1 MTTSQSWLELVAAD
15 LRDFSSDLLA
25 QGLTSGSG
33 AAKSVLL
40 GSPLQQTL
48 KLVEQVCTQVPHLL
62 NELETEEHRNV
73 AEMVPT
79 MLPRHA
85 VLSNRPSDYA
95 LHDGQTIPYRWLKPE
110 LEQSLP
116 VAPLRW
122 ILFVIQQTNTQLLI
136 HGSRFEK
143 QIEMARLSRD
153 GESDYAVIDRHQL
166 ERMLSEV
173 KGAELKIR
181 QTNGLVLRR
190 AGVKLSP
197 NRQRP
202 ALFPRSSTWQAFRRI
217 ADHLLRPADN
227 LGAWLRDLLSA
238 PIHLADGPFLYQRWC
253 GLQLVRSIQRLGWDV
268 VGDVAGALFLG
279 GPIAFRMADKSIVL
293 WVEPRISLQTGSL
306 TGWIC
311 VESYEELTPDFL
323 LVCDRHGQR
332 DAFVLD
338 ATLSTGTEIL
348 FAKGKYRERL
358 QGKNFVIIAGIP
370 VTRRPLRSWAVAP
383 IRSLHCRL
391 GDPHGWTGII
401 PLRAEIL
408 DRSALD
414 AWVTDVLNHATS

>member
-1 MTTSQSWLELVAAD
+1 MNTSQAWLELIAAD
-15 LRDFSSDLLA
+15 LRNFSTDLLE
-25 QGLTSGSG
+25 QGLTSGNG

-48 KLVEQVCTQVPHLL
+48 KLVEQVCIQVPHLL
-62 NELETEEHRNV
+62 NDLETEEHRNV
-73 AEMVPT
+73 AEMVPA

-95 LHDGQTIPYRWLKPE
+95 YLEGRTIPYRWLKPE

-122 ILFVIQQTNTQLLI
+122 ILFVIQQTNAQLLV
-136 HGSRFEK
+136 HGARFEK
-143 QIEMARLSRD
+143 QIETARLSRD
-153 GESDYAVIDRHQL
+153 GESDYAAIDRHQL

-173 KGAELKIR
+173 KSAELKIR
-181 QTNGLVLRR
+181 LANGIVMRR
-190 AGVKLSP
+190 AGGKLSP

-202 ALFPRSSTWQAFRRI
+202 TPFPRSSTWQAFRRI
-217 ADHLLRPADN
+217 AEHLLRPVDN

-253 GLQLVRSIQRLGWDV
+253 GLQLIRSIQRLGWDV
-268 VGDVAGALFLG
+268 AGDVTGALFLG
-279 GPIAFRMADKSIVL
+279 GPIAFRMNEKSIIL
-293 WVEPRISLQTGSL
+293 WVEPRISLQTAEL
-306 TGWIC
+306 TGWMC
-311 VESYEELTPDFL
+311 VNSREELTPDFL
-323 LVCDRHGQR
+323 LVCDRHGQQ

-338 ATLSTGTEIL
+338 ATLSTGTEIML
-348 FAKGKYRERL
+348 AKGKYRDRL
-358 QGKNFVIIAGIP
+358 QGKDSMIIAGIP
-370 VTRRPLRSWAVAP
+370 IPRRPLRSWALAP
-383 IRSLHCRL
+383 IHSPHCRL
-391 GDPHGWTGII
+391 GDHHGWTGII
-401 PLRAEIL
+401 PLRAETP